1 MKINIDVLLMILLAT
16 FIVCFFVVVI
26 YGEVWRIRLPS
37 TDMIIENFD
46 NSRSLNTFIVSC
58 IGTAAGASMLY
69 IIQKEFPQDE
79 KVKPLPST
87 PSATAS

>member
-1 MKINIDVLLMILLAT
+1 MRIDIDVLLTVLLAT

-26 YGEVWRIRLPS
+26 YGEVWLIRLPS
-37 TDMIIENFD
+37 TNMTVENFD
-46 NSRSLNTFIVSC
+46 YSRSLNTFIISC

-79 KVKPLPST
+79 KVKSLPPTPST
-87 PSATAS
+87 AAS

>member
-1 MKINIDVLLMILLAT
+1 MRIDIDVLLTVLLAT

-26 YGEVWRIRLPS
+26 YGEVWLIRLPS
-37 TDMIIENFD
+37 TNMTVENFD
-46 NSRSLNTFIVSC
+46 YSRSLNTFIISC

-79 KVKPLPST
+79 KVKSLPST
-87 PSATAS
+87 PSTAAS